1 METKDRD
8 KDYTNIA
15 YNYMVSYNYVKEWEF
30 LIKKKQRKTKIN
42 NLLTILRD

>member
-1 METKDRD
+1 METKD

-15 YNYMVSYNYVKEWEF
+15 YNYVKEWEF

-42 NLLTILRD
+42 NILTILGD